1 MSNPDPTPIV
11 EKFEEF
17 FTDRYERQFAELKAN
32 YPEKKSFV
40 FSFRELHKY
49 DSDFAEKMIENPD
62 LFLMA
67 AQMALISMAGE
78 ERKGKFEPHIRLDEV
93 EIGHKGP
100 LLIQSIGSENIHRMI
115 HVDGVVT
122 KRAEIRPRV
131 KIAVYRCM
139 NCETIHKIPIEKGTF
154 IPEVCDN
161 CKKRTLDLDEKAS
174 YFVNIQRAEIQELLE
189 RVRSGSPASHI
200 EMILDDD
207 LCNTIVP
214 GDTIEV
220 TGILRLRPVA
230 KTKEPVYA
238 KYIDVINVRN
248 VQREFEDVE
257 LTKEDIKQILDFSKR
272 PDTFELLVNSVA
284 PSIYGHREMKEAV
297 LLQLFGGNPDKTLPE
312 GGRIR
317 PEIHLLIIGDP
328 GAAKC
333 LTGDSRIV
341 LSDGSIK
348 RMRDIVEDGLS
359 KSSIAADDGYYS
371 TLKNDLMSMD
381 CAGKVGQSEAAVV
394 WKLKAPEY
402 LYRVT
407 TASGKQITTT
417 GIHPFFVPIDGF
429 VGSITAEELKAGNF
443 IATPRVLRIIGSRQK
458 FPIDAVKKGKTN
470 ANKIIIPDYVDER
483 FAELAGY
490 LIGDGYLRKTDTSY
504 EISITSADR
513 RLTDR
518 FVELMNELFGLRCAV
533 RKDRGLEVA
542 TVCSIELGRLLEEIG
557 MVRNSWTK
565 TVPVEIQRSENRV
578 VRAFLSAYFDCEGSV
593 RKERGS
599 ITLTSASRELVEQ
612 VRILLL
618 RFGILSQLHHT
629 IGHATNTKKK
639 IRRIYNRLTISS
651 DNARKFFEEI
661 RFGLSRKQALRTELK
676 TNTNIDVIPGVA
688 SVLKD
693 LRRKLGI
700 HQFQCGVSRS
710 AYLHLELGDRHPSR
724 GTLQRVVCGMRKFNG
739 HGETSE
745 ILDRL
750 DVLAKSDLFWD
761 RVVSVE
767 RIKSTEGWVY
777 DFEVPGKFNFVA
789 NGVIAHNTRLLQYA
803 TMLAPKSIYVSG
815 KSVTGVG
822 LTASAERDDL
832 GEGWTLK
839 AGALVLASGGLAGV
853 DEFDKIDEIERAA
866 LHEVMESG
874 TVSVAKAGI
883 VAKFKARTAILAAA
897 NPKFGRFDPNQLPA
911 EQFDIPPTL
920 QSRFDLIF
928 PVRDIMDEE
937 KDRKLA
943 QYLIATHKNAAE
955 KIIPKRTVPQVETD
969 FLRKYIAYSRK
980 NIKPVLSHE
989 ASKEI
994 ESYYVTLREFGKRQ
1008 GAVPITPRQ
1017 IEGLIRMSEASA
1029 KTRLS
1034 NVVEL
1039 RDSKLAIGLVDYV
1052 LREIALDRT
1061 TGKIDIDII
1070 STGQP
1075 RSRAEQYYEVVG
1087 LIRDLS
1093 KHYDMVPRETIF
1105 EEAKKQLNI
1114 EESILRRFLDEMQRK
1129 GELFE
1134 PKPGFLK
1141 FVQKYD

>member
-1 MSNPDPTPIV
+1 MANPDPTPIV

-32 YPEKKSFV
+32 YPEKKSFI
-40 FSFRELHKY
+40 FSFKELHKY
-49 DSDFAEKMIENPD
+49 DSDFAEKMVENPD

-67 AQMALISMAGE
+67 AQMALMSMAGE

-131 KIAVYRCM
+131 KIAIYRCM

-161 CKKRTLDLDEKAS
+161 CKKRSLDLDEKAS
-174 YFVNIQRAEIQELLE
+174 YFVNIQRAEIQEMLE

-207 LCNTIVP
+207 LCNSIVP

-220 TGILRLRPVA
+220 TGILRLRPIA

-248 VQREFEDVE
+248 IQREFEDVE
-257 LTKEDIKQILDFSKR
+257 LTKDDIKQIQEFSKK
-272 PDTFELLVNSVA
+272 PDAFEVLVNSVA

-297 LLQLFGGNPDKTLPE
+297 TLQLFGGNPDKVLPE

-328 GAAKC
+328 GAAK
-333 LTGDSRIV
+333 
-341 LSDGSIK
+341 
-348 RMRDIVEDGLS
+348 
-359 KSSIAADDGYYS
+359 
-371 TLKNDLMSMD
+371 
-381 CAGKVGQSEAAVV
+381 
-394 WKLKAPEY
+394 
-402 LYRVT
+402 
-407 TASGKQITTT
+407 
-417 GIHPFFVPIDGF
+417 
-429 VGSITAEELKAGNF
+429 
-443 IATPRVLRIIGSRQK
+443 
-458 FPIDAVKKGKTN
+458 
-470 ANKIIIPDYVDER
+470 
-483 FAELAGY
+483 
-490 LIGDGYLRKTDTSY
+490 
-504 EISITSADR
+504 
-513 RLTDR
+513 
-518 FVELMNELFGLRCAV
+518 
-533 RKDRGLEVA
+533 
-542 TVCSIELGRLLEEIG
+542 
-557 MVRNSWTK
+557 
-565 TVPVEIQRSENRV
+565 
-578 VRAFLSAYFDCEGSV
+578 
-593 RKERGS
+593 
-599 ITLTSASRELVEQ
+599 
-612 VRILLL
+612 
-618 RFGILSQLHHT
+618 
-629 IGHATNTKKK
+629 
-639 IRRIYNRLTISS
+639 
-651 DNARKFFEEI
+651 
-661 RFGLSRKQALRTELK
+661 
-676 TNTNIDVIPGVA
+676 
-688 SVLKD
+688 
-693 LRRKLGI
+693 
-700 HQFQCGVSRS
+700 
-710 AYLHLELGDRHPSR
+710 
-724 GTLQRVVCGMRKFNG
+724 
-739 HGETSE
+739 
-745 ILDRL
+745 
-750 DVLAKSDLFWD
+750 
-761 RVVSVE
+761 
-767 RIKSTEGWVY
+767 
-777 DFEVPGKFNFVA
+777 
-789 NGVIAHNTRLLQYA
+789 TRLLQYV

-815 KSVTGVG
+815 KSVSGVG

-839 AGALVLASGGLAGV
+839 AGALVLASGGLAGI
-853 DEFDKIDEIERAA
+853 DEFDKIDETERGA

-883 VAKFKARTAILAAA
+883 VARFKARTAILAAA

-928 PVRDIMDEE
+928 PVRDVMDEE

-943 QYLIATHKNAAE
+943 QYLITTHRNAAE
-955 KIIPKRTVPQVETD
+955 HIIPERTVPQVETE

-994 ESYYVTLREFGKRQ
+994 ESYYVTLRDFGKRQ
-1008 GAVPITPRQ
+1008 GVVPITPRQ

-1029 KTRLS
+1029 KTRMS
-1034 NVVEL
+1034 EMVEL
-1039 RDSKLAIGLVDYV
+1039 RDAKLAIKLVDFV

-1075 RSRAEQYYEVVG
+1075 RSRAEQYYDVVG

-1093 KHYDMVPRETIF
+1093 KHYDSVPRETIF

-1114 EESILRRFLDEMQRK
+1114 DEGVLRRFLDEMQRK

>member
-1 MSNPDPTPIV
+1 MANPDPTPIV

-17 FTDRYERQFAELKAN
+17 FSDYYERQFAELKLK
-32 YPEKKSFV
+32 YPEQKSFV
-40 FSFRELHKY
+40 FSFKKLGEADR
-49 DSDFAEKMIENPD
+49 DFADKMVENPD

-78 ERKGKFEPHIRLDEV
+78 ERKGKFEPHVRVEEV
-93 EIGHKGP
+93 EIGSKGP
-100 LLIQSIGSENIHRMI
+100 ILIQSVGSENIHKMV
-115 HVDGVVT
+115 HVEGVVT

-161 CKKRTLDLDEKAS
+161 CKKRALDLDEKAS

-207 LCNTIVP
+207 LCNSIVP

-220 TGILRLRPVA
+220 TGILRLRPIA

-257 LTKEDIKQILDFSKR
+257 LTKDDIKQIQEFSKR
-272 PDTFELLVNSVA
+272 PDAFEILVNSVA

-297 LLQLFGGNPDKTLPE
+297 TLQLFGGNPDKTLPE

-328 GAAKC
+328 GAAK
-333 LTGDSRIV
+333 T
-341 LSDGSIK
+341 
-348 RMRDIVEDGLS
+348 RM
-359 KSSIAADDGYYS
+359 
-371 TLKNDLMSMD
+371 
-381 CAGKVGQSEAAVV
+381 
-394 WKLKAPEY
+394 
-402 LYRVT
+402 
-407 TASGKQITTT
+407 
-417 GIHPFFVPIDGF
+417 
-429 VGSITAEELKAGNF
+429 
-443 IATPRVLRIIGSRQK
+443 
-458 FPIDAVKKGKTN
+458 
-470 ANKIIIPDYVDER
+470 
-483 FAELAGY
+483 
-490 LIGDGYLRKTDTSY
+490 
-504 EISITSADR
+504 
-513 RLTDR
+513 
-518 FVELMNELFGLRCAV
+518 
-533 RKDRGLEVA
+533 
-542 TVCSIELGRLLEEIG
+542 
-557 MVRNSWTK
+557 
-565 TVPVEIQRSENRV
+565 
-578 VRAFLSAYFDCEGSV
+578 
-593 RKERGS
+593 
-599 ITLTSASRELVEQ
+599 
-612 VRILLL
+612 
-618 RFGILSQLHHT
+618 
-629 IGHATNTKKK
+629 
-639 IRRIYNRLTISS
+639 
-651 DNARKFFEEI
+651 
-661 RFGLSRKQALRTELK
+661 
-676 TNTNIDVIPGVA
+676 
-688 SVLKD
+688 
-693 LRRKLGI
+693 
-700 HQFQCGVSRS
+700 
-710 AYLHLELGDRHPSR
+710 
-724 GTLQRVVCGMRKFNG
+724 
-739 HGETSE
+739 
-745 ILDRL
+745 
-750 DVLAKSDLFWD
+750 
-761 RVVSVE
+761 
-767 RIKSTEGWVY
+767 
-777 DFEVPGKFNFVA
+777 
-789 NGVIAHNTRLLQYA
+789 LQYV

-815 KSVTGVG
+815 KYVTGVG

-928 PVRDIMDEE
+928 PIRDVMDEE

-943 QYLIATHKNAAE
+943 QYLITTHRNAAE
-955 KIIPKRTVPQVETD
+955 HVVPERTVPQVETD

-980 NIKPVLSHE
+980 NIKPVLTHE

-994 ESYYVTLREFGKRQ
+994 ESYYVTLRDFGKRQ

-1029 KTRLS
+1029 KTRMS
-1034 NVVEL
+1034 EVVEL
-1039 RDSKLAIGLVDYV
+1039 RDAKLAIKLVDFV
-1052 LREIALDRT
+1052 LREIALDKT

-1075 RSRAEQYYEVVG
+1075 RSRAEQYYDVVG
-1087 LIRDLS
+1087 LIRDLA

-1114 EESILRRFLDEMQRK
+1114 DEGILRRFLDEMQKK